1 MIVTALP
8 TPVMMRLWSVL
19 ARANRLTLTGARLRV
34 WLVAVA
40 GIVFL
45 GLHTTPVRADVWGY
59 VDAKGVAHFAVSQLD
74 AHYELF
80 FRASENSKDFYAGK
94 TDKTLN
100 SEKSENRDKSEKSN
114 EKMSTQGAAAQIS
127 PIQNSLQLSP
137 GSAFSPPKILA
148 YFDVSPNYKA
158 VKHLLKDASL
168 KFDIDFEL
176 LQAVI
181 ATESGF
187 NTHAVS
193 PKGAVGL
200 MQLIPPTAERY
211 GVKADKNAAVA
222 KKLTDP
228 QINIKV
234 GARYLSDLIRLFP
247 GQLELALASYNAGP
261 GAVQRAGNKIPN
273 YPETINYV
281 KTVMQLYVHLKPPVV
296 VLEARKTAGRVR
308 MEMMGGATGRGNMLP
323 ATTAQRVSVD

>member
-1 MIVTALP
+1 
-8 TPVMMRLWSVL
+8 MMRLWSVL

-34 WLVAVA
+34 WLVALA
-40 GIVFL
+40 GIIFL
-45 GLHTTPVRADVWGY
+45 GLHTAPVRADVWGY
-59 VDAKGVAHFAVSQLD
+59 VDAKGVAHFAASQLD
-74 AHYELF
+74 ANYKLF
-80 FRASENSKDFYAGK
+80 FRASEKRKDFYAGK
-94 TDKTLN
+94 TDKDLIN
-100 SEKSENRDKSEKSN
+100 EKSEKLENSN
-114 EKMSTQGAAAQIS
+114 EKTSDQVAAAQIN

-137 GSAFSPPKILA
+137 GGAFAPPKILA

-187 NTHAVS
+187 DTHAVS

-228 QINIKV
+228 QINIKA

-281 KTVMQLYVHLKPPVV
+281 KTVMQLYVHLKPPAV
-296 VLEARKTAGRVR
+296 VLETRKTAGRVR

-323 ATTAQRVSVD
+323 PTTAQRMSVD